1 MPFTGASAARALR
14 THQSSQGA
22 ARGSRARYQ
31 RSYSPRVVSGKFM
44 TPADLQRLHKYMLEI
59 EKVSAMPEEMRA
71 VVEREWPELM
81 HKLPPR

>member
-1 MPFTGASAARALR
+1 
-14 THQSSQGA
+14 
-22 ARGSRARYQ
+22 
-31 RSYSPRVVSGKFM
+31 
-44 TPADLQRLHKYMLEI
+44 MLEI